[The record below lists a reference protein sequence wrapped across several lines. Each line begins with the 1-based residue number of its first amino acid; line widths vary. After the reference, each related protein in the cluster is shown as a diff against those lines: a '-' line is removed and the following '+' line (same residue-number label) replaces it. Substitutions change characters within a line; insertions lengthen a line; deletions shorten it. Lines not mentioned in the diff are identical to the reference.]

1 MAIKEN
7 MAEIVEYLS
16 EIAEHMVIHL
26 VLGSVKKNIPYILV
40 RLEKSE
46 INADTPIRYK
56 LSLDLSKMDLPS
68 SSP

>member
-46 INADTPIRYK
+46 INAATPIRYK